1 MDINKRRPVRIT
13 AEIMDRY
20 ESEPERRVFSEEI
33 TKNEIPDTEY
43 KEISYN
49 ILRRDVDYLGH
60 MHNIIILMRHMRLC
74 QKNTLM
80 VHNLTI

>member
-33 TKNEIPDTEY
+33 TKMRFPIQ
-43 KEISYN
+43 N
-49 ILRRDVDYLGH
+49 IKRFR
-60 MHNIIILMRHMRLC
+60 IIF
-74 QKNTLM
+74 
-80 VHNLTI
+80 